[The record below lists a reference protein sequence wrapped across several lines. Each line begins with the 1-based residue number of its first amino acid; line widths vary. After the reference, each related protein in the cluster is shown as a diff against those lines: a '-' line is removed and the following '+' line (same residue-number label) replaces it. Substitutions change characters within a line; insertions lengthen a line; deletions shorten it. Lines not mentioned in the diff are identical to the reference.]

1 MHDYALI
8 VRPKRS
14 LLMTSVWTSLALTT
28 PPFAVL
34 YWYTANGGLWRLVL
48 ATHIVIVVLC
58 LLTLLRQTRVF
69 VALTVDRL
77 VGNGI
82 FSRTVS
88 VAISDVR
95 QVVLV
100 PVYARDSSDTTI
112 QFVALDAQARCVF
125 RMRGLYWHREDLDR
139 VAAALRVPVVTN
151 LDPLTGAE
159 FFEAYPNSRYWFE
172 RRR

>member
-14 LLMTSVWTSLALTT
+14 LLMTSVWTSLALTI

-34 YWYTANGGLWRLVL
+34 YWYTAGGLWRLVL
-48 ATHIVIVVLC
+48 VAQIVIVVLC

-69 VALTVDRL
+69 VALTADRL
-77 VGNGI
+77 LGNGI

-95 QVVLV
+95 RVALV

-112 QFVALDAQARCVF
+112 QFVALDARGRCIF

-139 VAAALRVPVVTN
+139 VAAALRVPITTK

-159 FFEAYPNSRYWFE
+159 FFEAYPGSRYWFE
-172 RRR
+172 RSR